1 MEFDYRDFIDQVIF
15 LLEVLKMSYYEI
27 IKPAKNCV
35 NSETELK
42 KLLLT
47 PLYKFNYYNSVKN
60 NFRRLVINV
69 NSDKS
74 GLIID
79 PRFKQFYKNYQFNY
93 ILFNDTGKCLTFVA
107 SPDNEFVKRIRKEI
121 SSVLLYEDAYDKL
134 AKDLYDYKTK
144 ELDIFFD

>member
-1 MEFDYRDFIDQVIF
+1 MEFDYKDFIDQVIF
-15 LLEVLKMSYYEI
+15 LLEVLKMSYYEF
-27 IKPAKNCV
+27 IKPAKDCV
-35 NSETELK
+35 NSEIELR

-47 PLYKFNYYNSVKN
+47 PLYKFNYYNVVKN

-79 PRFKQFYKNYQFNY
+79 PIFKQYYKNYQFNY
-93 ILFNDTGKCLTFVA
+93 IAFNDTARQLVFVT
-107 SPDNEFVKRIRKEI
+107 SPDNEFVKII
-121 SSVLLYEDAYDKL
+121 SKKITDILLDENAYDKL
-134 AKDLYDYKTK
+134 AKDLHDYKTK

>member
-27 IKPAKNCV
+27 IKPAKDCV
-35 NSETELK
+35 NSEIELK

-47 PLYKFNYYNSVKN
+47 PLYKFNYYNSVRN
-60 NFRRLVINV
+60 NFRMLVINV

-79 PRFKQFYKNYQFNY
+79 PRFKQYYKNYQFNY
-93 ILFNDTGKCLTFVA
+93 ILFDDTGRQLVFVTR
-107 SPDNEFVKRIRKEI
+107 PDNEFVARIRKEI
-121 SSVLLYEDAYDKL
+121 NDVLLYENAYDKL